1 MIDLPEIFLPL
12 KYNIF
17 AARCIHYYK
26 EFITWAAGN
35 IISVTVFT
43 NKM

>member
-1 MIDLPEIFLPL
+1 MIDLPELFLPL

-26 EFITWAAGN
+26 EFYQQDV
-35 IISVTVFT
+35 SDFT
-43 NKM
+43 YT